1 MPRNPTGSFLVLY
14 WCYNSRQVLLFK
26 CYLKLDLILY
36 ALLLFHYKFSDFVSF
51 YLEKLQVEEQIKSKV
66 SEEKECMLD
75 EGSVELK
82 TGN

>member
-1 MPRNPTGSFLVLY
+1 MSFY
-14 WCYNSRQVLLFK
+14 YFIINC
-26 CYLKLDLILY
+26 
-36 ALLLFHYKFSDFVSF
+36 SDFVSF

-66 SEEKECMLD
+66 SEEKEYMLD